1 MCGNF
6 AVGSSAGNRI
16 LPGVSAAALGMEN
29 AGVLALARV
38 VLDSSSNG
46 FLRRCSNSVTT
57 APFTIDKSLL
67 FPYGISRFPR

>member
-16 LPGVSAAALGMEN
+16 LSGVSAAALGMEN

-38 VLDSSSNG
+38 VLDSSNNG

-67 FPYGISRFPR
+67 FPYGVSTFPR

>member
-1 MCGNF
+1 
-6 AVGSSAGNRI
+6 
-16 LPGVSAAALGMEN
+16 MEN